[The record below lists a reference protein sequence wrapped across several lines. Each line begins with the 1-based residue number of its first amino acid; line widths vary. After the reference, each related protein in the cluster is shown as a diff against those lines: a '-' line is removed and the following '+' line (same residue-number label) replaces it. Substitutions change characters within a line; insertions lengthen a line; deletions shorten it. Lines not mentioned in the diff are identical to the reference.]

1 MGRTSLQR
9 IMLVEDEPD
18 IQLIAR
24 LALEAIGG
32 FTLAVCDSAR
42 HALEVAPSWSPD
54 LIMLDVMMPGID
66 GVTTFKKMQEN
77 PQLAKV
83 PIIFMTA
90 KARSSEVIIYKEMG
104 ALGVVAKPFD
114 PMTLAEKVKAIWDN
128 RKV

>member
-32 FTLAVCDSAR
+32 FTLAVCDSAS

-114 PMTLAEKVKAIWDN
+114 PMTLAEKVKAIWDY